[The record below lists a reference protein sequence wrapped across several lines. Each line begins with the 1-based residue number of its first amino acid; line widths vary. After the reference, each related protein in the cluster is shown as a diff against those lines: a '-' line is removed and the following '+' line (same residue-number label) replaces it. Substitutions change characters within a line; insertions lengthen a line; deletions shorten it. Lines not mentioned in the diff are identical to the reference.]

1 MLRSEGGRGDRR
13 RRRRAERGGT
23 GTPPGWCQ
31 PPSGLQRAPRTLGT
45 RSVKTMG
52 WPRAGR
58 TSGTPPGTTSSSS
71 SSTPSPKNNLSSL
84 KEEFLKNQHQVFLSP
99 PSIHHAKIYRRKFT
113 YKEENQR
120 RTKVVLRMVASS
132 FEHLES
138 SKSSTSFPS
147 SNDRQQTFSLET
159 SSPGMSRI

>member
-1 MLRSEGGRGDRR
+1 MIDDDDDVQNVGGQVRHLAGASRHRDYSGHPEHWVKDPRKPW
-13 RRRRAERGGT
+13 GG
-23 GTPPGWCQ
+23 PG
-31 PPSGLQRAPRTLGT
+31 
-45 RSVKTMG
+45 
-52 WPRAGR
+52 RAGHL
-58 TSGTPPGTTSSSS
+58 GTPPGTKSSSS